1 MEYLQ
6 ISEHNKSYIVTIWLK
21 QKKNSFSDYI
31 LSRIVVDPDLP
42 IYSSNTIIGTRNYAN
57 DTINSINKAYEIS
70 KKDWLTSYRD
80 SFLNAVLNSK
90 SKRRFEDGEK
100 EFLKFFNKKYEESL
114 FNALVDNF
122 RPMIDTILMEKI
134 NNPDTR
140 CISFSFIRRMTDCIY
155 SSDIS
160 GLTMNAHF
168 NKKMSNVF
176 SNSSRLIRNLFA
188 FEFIKSLNLIPVSY
202 IPNGENRPELKGIF
216 EYEYNYDV
224 NYVII
229 RFKPKESGINSGFV
243 IDIVN
248 KLKSDGQEEVL
259 SSFYVKKY
267 YGSTKPG
274 SKNINVRDSTT
285 FSTSAPISF
294 RASLTSISKKS
305 EWKKRKFDMK
315 EPFLYSLLNSLNFSP
330 EVRFFINP
338 YVIDGFYIATKSLFD
353 SDNTFLP
360 LSEVIVN
367 YNRIY
372 DSLLSESLN
381 QLDLISRFLRLRDLH
396 NNNFGFITYKK
407 TREYKTLTIIDF
419 AQPIFME
426 SYSVESNEIQNS
438 FLSFTYSEQKNEG
451 LRILILNDDNLN
463 EEEKKIKEL
472 FLKSKN
478 ETVRFLNAFQALQQ
492 FQSRLDIAR
501 PIDNEEIGEDIDDF
515 QLREILKQ
523 KSSEIKSLMLEQRG
537 TDDKPQEV
545 MLRHPLTK
553 LPRTN
558 AELIGFKLGK
568 KPEDYDPYEDQ
579 LDYIEDAFEDLDNY
593 CKGIMNNYKTL
604 KRFIIDGYYK
614 YFDEQGNPKI
624 QSVLE
629 E

>member
-1 MEYLQ
+1 
-6 ISEHNKSYIVTIWLK
+6 
-21 QKKNSFSDYI
+21 
-31 LSRIVVDPDLP
+31 
-42 IYSSNTIIGTRNYAN
+42 
-57 DTINSINKAYEIS
+57 
-70 KKDWLTSYRD
+70 
-80 SFLNAVLNSK
+80 
-90 SKRRFEDGEK
+90 
-100 EFLKFFNKKYEESL
+100 
-114 FNALVDNF
+114 
-122 RPMIDTILMEKI
+122 MIDTILMEKI

-501 PIDNEEIGEDIDDF
+501 PVDNEEIGEDADDF

-523 KSSEIKSLMLEQRG
+523 KSLEIRSLMLEQRG

-553 LPRTN
+553 QPRTN

-568 KPEDYDPYEDQ
+568 KPEDYNPSEGQ
-579 LDYIEDAFEDLDNY
+579 LDYIEDAFEDLGNY
-593 CKGIMNNYKTL
+593 CEGIMNNYKTL
-604 KRFIIDGYYK
+604 KKFIIDGYSK
-614 YFDEQGNPKI
+614 YFDEQGNLRV
-624 QSVLE
+624 QSASKE
-629 E
+629 

>member
-1 MEYLQ
+1 M
-6 ISEHNKSYIVTIWLK
+6 
-21 QKKNSFSDYI
+21 
-31 LSRIVVDPDLP
+31 
-42 IYSSNTIIGTRNYAN
+42 
-57 DTINSINKAYEIS
+57 
-70 KKDWLTSYRD
+70 
-80 SFLNAVLNSK
+80 
-90 SKRRFEDGEK
+90 
-100 EFLKFFNKKYEESL
+100 
-114 FNALVDNF
+114 
-122 RPMIDTILMEKI
+122 
-134 NNPDTR
+134 
-140 CISFSFIRRMTDCIY
+140 
-155 SSDIS
+155 
-160 GLTMNAHF
+160 
-168 NKKMSNVF
+168 
-176 SNSSRLIRNLFA
+176 
-188 FEFIKSLNLIPVSY
+188 
-202 IPNGENRPELKGIF
+202 
-216 EYEYNYDV
+216 
-224 NYVII
+224 
-229 RFKPKESGINSGFV
+229 
-243 IDIVN
+243 
-248 KLKSDGQEEVL
+248 
-259 SSFYVKKY
+259 
-267 YGSTKPG
+267 
-274 SKNINVRDSTT
+274 
-285 FSTSAPISF
+285 
-294 RASLTSISKKS
+294 
-305 EWKKRKFDMK
+305 
-315 EPFLYSLLNSLNFSP
+315 
-330 EVRFFINP
+330 
-338 YVIDGFYIATKSLFD
+338 FD

-501 PIDNEEIGEDIDDF
+501 PVDNEEIGEDADDF

-523 KSSEIKSLMLEQRG
+523 KSLEIRSLMLEQRG

-553 LPRTN
+553 QPRTN

-568 KPEDYDPYEDQ
+568 KPEDYNPSEGQ
-579 LDYIEDAFEDLDNY
+579 LDYIEDAFEDLGNY
-593 CKGIMNNYKTL
+593 CEGIMNNYKTL
-604 KRFIIDGYYK
+604 KKFIIDGYSK
-614 YFDEQGNPKI
+614 YFDEQGNLRV
-624 QSVLE
+624 QSASKE
-629 E
+629 